1 MNGHPVP
8 SPPTPSVRHGT
19 ARRTRPG
26 QWVLLVLGALLT
38 ALGLAALVSG
48 LVLAGA
54 AAAQQDGRFL
64 TTSPERHQTITYAL
78 VGPPTVLDLGDVP
91 VSPVPFL
98 DRLGRVQ
105 VRVTAADPQQ
115 EIFVGVAETGDVGR
129 YLDGVPHAEL
139 GDATESGDDT
149 AARVPGER
157 VPDRPGNQTFWADS
171 DQGTGPRELTLD
183 LRSGSWTLV
192 VMNAD
197 GTRPVWA
204 DLQLGA
210 RSELLGPL
218 AGGQLIGGLAGLVV
232 GVPLLLLGAAGLG
245 RDIDPRTPPRG
256 TGPGAALAGAPDREG
271 TPRPVS
277 PVRLTGFLDAGLSRW
292 LWLVK
297 WLLVVPHVIV
307 LAVLWFALAVTTVA
321 AGIAVLFTGRYPPS
335 WFSFCVGVLRW
346 SWRVGFYSYSALGTD
361 RYPPFT
367 LARADYPAELE
378 VAFPQRLSRGLV
390 LVKWWLLAIPH
401 LLILGVLTGGG
412 SSWSS
417 TRSGDDGTT
426 TTSWGPS
433 LLGLLV
439 LVAAVV
445 LLFTGR
451 YRPELFALVVGIN
464 RWVNRV
470 LAYVLLLRDE
480 YPPFRLDQGPVEPPP
495 RPAATAPWSAAADDR
510 VRDGQQDRPPGP
522 SRDQR
527 QDGPQDPTG
536 DGPDDRGPA
545 R

>member
-1 MNGHPVP
+1 MNDHSVSRPSHPSDRQGAP
-8 SPPTPSVRHGT
+8 
-19 ARRTRPG
+19 RRTRPG

-38 ALGLAALVSG
+38 ALGLAALVGG

-64 TTSPERHQTITYAL
+64 TAPPDRHQTITYAL
-78 VGPPTVLDLGDVP
+78 VGPPAVLDVGGAGL
-91 VSPVPFL
+91 SPVPFL
-98 DRLGRVQ
+98 DRLGQVQ

-115 EIFVGVAETGDVGR
+115 DIFVGVAETADVER
-129 YLDGVPHAEL
+129 YLEGVAHAEL
-139 GDATESGDDT
+139 GSATESEDDT
-149 AARVPGER
+149 RSRVPGER
-157 VPDRPGNQTFWADS
+157 VPDRPGNQTFWTDS
-171 DQGTGPRELTLD
+171 DQGPGTRELTLD
-183 LRSGSWTLV
+183 VRSGSWTLV

-197 GTRPVWA
+197 ATRPVWA

-218 AGGQLIGGLAGLVV
+218 AGGQLVGGLTGLVV

-256 TGPGAALAGAPDREG
+256 TGPGAALAAAPGRDGG
-271 TPRPVS
+271 TPPPMY
-277 PVRLTGFLDAGLSRW
+277 PVRLAGFLDARLSRW

-297 WLLVVPHVIV
+297 WLLVIPHLIV
-307 LAVLWFALAVTTVA
+307 LAVLWFALLVTTVA
-321 AGIAVLFTGRYPPS
+321 AGFAVLFTGRYPPS

-346 SWRVGFYSYSALGTD
+346 SWRVAFYSYSALGTD

-367 LARADYPAELE
+367 LARADHPAELE
-378 VAFPQRLSRGLV
+378 VAYPERLSRGLV

-412 SSWSS
+412 GTWSTS
-417 TRSGDDGTT
+417 RSGDDGTT

-439 LVAAVV
+439 LVAAVI

-451 YRPELFALVVGIN
+451 YRPELFALIMGIN

-470 LAYVLLLRDE
+470 LAYVLLMRDE

-495 RPAATAPWSAAADDR
+495 HAPAPWSAPE
-510 VRDGQQDRPPGP
+510 QDRPHD
-522 SRDQR
+522 R
-527 QDGPQDPTG
+527 PQDRPE
-536 DGPDDRGPA
+536 DGRGGRDPV

>member
-1 MNGHPVP
+1 MTEHPVSHPPRP
-8 SPPTPSVRHGT
+8 SGRQGAP
-19 ARRTRPG
+19 RRTRPG

-64 TTSPERHQTITYAL
+64 TASPDRHQTITYAL
-78 VGPPTVLDLGDVP
+78 VGPPAVLDVGDARL
-91 VSPVPFL
+91 SPVPFL
-98 DRLGRVQ
+98 DQLGQVQ
-105 VRVTAADPQQ
+105 VRVAAADPQQ
-115 EIFVGVAETGDVGR
+115 DIFVGVAETVDVDR
-129 YLDGVPHAEL
+129 YLDGVAHAEL
-139 GDATESGDDT
+139 GRATESGDD
-149 AARVPGER
+149 ARSRVPGER

-171 DQGTGPRELTLD
+171 DQGPGTRELTLD

-197 GTRPVWA
+197 ATRPVWA

-210 RSELLGPL
+210 RSELLDPL
-218 AGGQLIGGLAGLVV
+218 AGGQLVGGLAGLVV

-245 RDIDPRTPPRG
+245 RDIAPRTPPRG
-256 TGPGAALAGAPDREG
+256 TGPGAALAGTPGRDG
-271 TPRPVS
+271 TPPPVS
-277 PVRLTGFLDAGLSRW
+277 PVRLAGFLDAGLSRW

-297 WLLVVPHVIV
+297 WLLVIPHLIV
-307 LAVLWFALAVTTVA
+307 LTVLWFALVVTTVA
-321 AGIAVLFTGRYPPS
+321 AGFAILFTGRYPPS
-335 WFSFCVGVLRW
+335 WFSFCEGVLRW
-346 SWRVGFYSYSALGTD
+346 SWRVAFYSYSALGTD

-367 LARADYPAELE
+367 LARADHPAQLE
-378 VAFPQRLSRGLV
+378 VAYPERLSRGLV

-412 SSWSS
+412 GTWIS

-426 TTSWGPS
+426 STSWGPS

-439 LVAAVV
+439 LVAAVI

-451 YRPELFALVVGIN
+451 YRPELFALVMGIN

-470 LAYVLLLRDE
+470 LAYVLLMRDE

-495 RPAATAPWSAAADDR
+495 RAAAPAPWSSPA
-510 VRDGQQDRPPGP
+510 QDRP
-522 SRDQR
+522 
-527 QDGPQDPTG
+527 QDRPYERPKERPG
-536 DGPDDRGPA
+536 DGPGHHDPA

>member
-1 MNGHPVP
+1 MTQQSP
-8 SPPTPSVRHGT
+8 SRSSRPPDRQGAP
-19 ARRTRPG
+19 RRTRPG

-64 TTSPERHQTITYAL
+64 TAAPDRHQTITYAL
-78 VGPPTVLDLGDVP
+78 VGPSAVLDVGDVQ

-98 DRLGRVQ
+98 DRLGQVQ
-105 VRVTAADPQQ
+105 VRVTAADPEQD
-115 EIFVGVAETGDVGR
+115 IFVGVAETADVDR
-129 YLDGVPHAEL
+129 YLDDVARAEL
-139 GDATESGDDT
+139 GSATESGDD
-149 AARVPGER
+149 ARSRVPGDR

-171 DQGTGPRELTLD
+171 DQGPGTRELTLD

-197 GTRPVWA
+197 ASRPVWA

-210 RSELLGPL
+210 RSDLLGPL
-218 AGGQLIGGLAGLVV
+218 AGGQLIGGLAGLLV

-245 RDIDPRTPPRG
+245 RDIDPSTPPRG
-256 TGPGAALAGAPDREG
+256 TGPGAALAEAPGRG
-271 TPRPVS
+271 GSPPPVY
-277 PVRLTGFLDAGLSRW
+277 PVHLSGFLDAGLSRW

-297 WLLVVPHVIV
+297 WLLVVPHLIV
-307 LAVLWFALAVTTVA
+307 LTVLWFALVVTTVA
-321 AGIAVLFTGRYPPS
+321 AGFAILFTGRYPPS
-335 WFSFCVGVLRW
+335 WFSFSVGVLRW
-346 SWRVGFYSYSALGTD
+346 SWRVAFYSYSALGTD

-367 LARADYPAELE
+367 LARADHPAQLE
-378 VAFPQRLSRGLV
+378 IDRPERLSRGLV

-401 LLILGVLTGGG
+401 LLIVGVLTGGG
-412 SSWSS
+412 TWSTS
-417 TRSGDDGTT
+417 RSGDDGTT

-439 LVAAVV
+439 LVAAVI

-451 YRPELFALVVGIN
+451 YRPELFALVMGIN

-495 RPAATAPWSAAADDR
+495 RAAVPSPWSGPA
-510 VRDGQQDRPPGP
+510 QDRPHDRPQGPPQAPPGNGPGGPDP
-522 SRDQR
+522 SR
-527 QDGPQDPTG
+527 
-536 DGPDDRGPA
+536 
-545 R
+545 

>member
-1 MNGHPVP
+1 MNEHPA
-8 SPPTPSVRHGT
+8 SRPPRPADRQD
-19 ARRTRPG
+19 APRRTRPG
-26 QWVLLVLGALLT
+26 QWVLLVLGTLLT

-64 TTSPERHQTITYAL
+64 TASPDRHQTITYAL
-78 VGPPTVLDLGDVP
+78 VGPPAVLDVGDAQL
-91 VSPVPFL
+91 SPVPFL
-98 DRLGRVQ
+98 DQLGRVQ

-115 EIFVGVAETGDVGR
+115 DIFVGVAETADVDR
-129 YLDGVPHAEL
+129 YLDGVAHAEL
-139 GDATESGDDT
+139 GRATESGDDT
-149 AARVPGER
+149 RARVPGER

-171 DQGTGPRELTLD
+171 DQGPGTRELTLD

-197 GTRPVWA
+197 ATRPVWA

-210 RSELLGPL
+210 RSDLLGPL
-218 AGGQLIGGLAGLVV
+218 AGGQLVGGLAGLVV
-232 GVPLLLLGAAGLG
+232 GLPLLLLGAAGLG

-256 TGPGAALAGAPDREG
+256 TGPGAALAENPGQDR
-271 TPRPVS
+271 TPPPVS

-297 WLLVVPHVIV
+297 WLLVIPHLIV
-307 LAVLWFALAVTTVA
+307 LAVLWFALVVTTVA
-321 AGIAVLFTGRYPPS
+321 AGFAILFTGRYPLS
-335 WFSFCVGVLRW
+335 WFSFSVGVLRW
-346 SWRVGFYSYSALGTD
+346 SWRVAFYSYSALGTD

-367 LARADYPAELE
+367 LARADHPAQLE
-378 VAFPQRLSRGLV
+378 VAYPERLSRGLV

-401 LLILGVLTGGG
+401 LLIVGVLTGGG
-412 SSWSS
+412 TWST

-480 YPPFRLDQGPVEPPP
+480 YPPFRLDQGPVEP
-495 RPAATAPWSAAADDR
+495 RSPAAAPVPWSSPVPDR
-510 VRDGQQDRPPGP
+510 PHDRPQDRP
-522 SRDQR
+522 
-527 QDGPQDPTG
+527 G
-536 DGPDDRGPA
+536 DGSVDQGPN

>member
-1 MNGHPVP
+1 MHEHPETR
-8 SPPTPSVRHGT
+8 PPRPTARHGT
-19 ARRTRPG
+19 PRRTRPG
-26 QWVLLVLGALLT
+26 QWVLLVLGAVLT
-38 ALGLAALVSG
+38 ALALAALVSG

-64 TTSPERHQTITYAL
+64 TTSPDRHQTITYAL
-78 VGPPTVLDLGDVP
+78 VGPPAVLDVGDAQ

-98 DRLGRVQ
+98 DQLGRVQ

-115 EIFVGVAETGDVGR
+115 EIFVGVAGTGDVDR
-129 YLDGVPHAEL
+129 YLDGVAHAEL
-139 GDATESGDDT
+139 GSATESGDD
-149 AARVPGER
+149 APSRVPGER

-171 DQGTGPRELTLD
+171 DQGTGTRELTLD

-197 GTRPVWA
+197 ATRPVWA

-210 RSELLGPL
+210 RSDLLGPL
-218 AGGQLIGGLAGLVV
+218 AGGQLVGGLAGLVV

-245 RDIDPRTPPRG
+245 RDVDPRTPPRG
-256 TGPGAALAGAPDREG
+256 TGPGAALAGAPDRSG
-271 TPRPVS
+271 APRPVS
-277 PVRLTGFLDAGLSRW
+277 PVRLSGFLDAGLSRW

-297 WLLVVPHVIV
+297 WLLVVPHLIV
-307 LAVLWFALAVTTVA
+307 LAVLWFALVVTTVA
-321 AGIAVLFTGRYPPS
+321 AGVAVLFTGRYPPS
-335 WFSFCVGVLRW
+335 WFSFSVGVLRW

-361 RYPPFT
+361 RYPPFS

-378 VAFPQRLSRGLV
+378 IAPPERLSRGLV

-412 SSWSS
+412 STWSTS
-417 TRSGDDGTT
+417 RSGDDGTT

-439 LVAAVV
+439 LVAAVL

-451 YRPELFALVVGIN
+451 YRPELFALVMGIN

-495 RPAATAPWSAAADDR
+495 HPAAPWSAGAHDR
-510 VRDGQQDRPPGP
+510 TPDRQQDLPHDR
-522 SRDQR
+522 SRDLPGEGPER
-527 QDGPQDPTG
+527 QD
-536 DGPDDRGPA
+536 PA

>member
-1 MNGHPVP
+1 MNAHPVTH
-8 SPPTPSVRHGT
+8 PPRPAGRHG
-19 ARRTRPG
+19 APRRTRPG
-26 QWVLLVLGALLT
+26 QWVLLVLGAVLT
-38 ALGLAALVSG
+38 ALGLGALVSG

-64 TTSPERHQTITYAL
+64 TTSPDRHQTITYAL
-78 VGPPTVLDLGDVP
+78 VGPPAVLDVGDAQI
-91 VSPVPFL
+91 SPVPFL
-98 DRLGRVQ
+98 DQLGRVQ
-105 VRVTAADPQQ
+105 VRVTAADPEQ
-115 EIFVGVAETGDVGR
+115 EIFVGVAGTGDVDR
-129 YLDGVPHAEL
+129 YLDGVAHAEL
-139 GDATESGDDT
+139 GRATESGDDT
-149 AARVPGER
+149 ASRVPGER

-171 DQGTGPRELTLD
+171 DQGTGTRELTLD

-197 GTRPVWA
+197 ATRPVWA

-218 AGGQLIGGLAGLVV
+218 AGGQLVGGLVGLVL

-256 TGPGAALAGAPDREG
+256 TGPGAALAGAPARDG
-271 TPRPVS
+271 TPRQVS

-297 WLLVVPHVIV
+297 WLLVIPHLIV
-307 LAVLWFALAVTTVA
+307 LAVLWFALGVTTVA
-321 AGIAVLFTGRYPPS
+321 AGVAVLFTGRYPPS

-367 LARADYPAELE
+367 LARADHPAELE
-378 VAFPQRLSRGLV
+378 VAYPERLSRGLV

-401 LLILGVLTGGG
+401 LLILGVLAGGG
-412 SSWSS
+412 STWST

-439 LVAAVV
+439 LVAAVI

-470 LAYVLLLRDE
+470 LAYVLLMRDE
-480 YPPFRLDQGPVEPPP
+480 YPPFRLDQGPVEPQPHGT
-495 RPAATAPWSAAADDR
+495 AAPWAPPPQHRPEDR
-510 VRDGQQDRPPGP
+510 
-522 SRDQR
+522 
-527 QDGPQDPTG
+527 
-536 DGPDDRGPA
+536 PDDRPGEGPEHGPGRQDPA

>member
-1 MNGHPVP
+1 MNEHPVSRPLRP
-8 SPPTPSVRHGT
+8 SDRHG
-19 ARRTRPG
+19 APRRTRPG
-26 QWVLLVLGALLT
+26 QWVLLALGALLT

-64 TTSPERHQTITYAL
+64 TTSPDRHQTITYAL
-78 VGPPTVLDLGDVP
+78 VGPPAVLDVGDTR
-91 VSPVPFL
+91 VSPMPFL

-105 VRVTAADPQQ
+105 VRVTAADPRQ
-115 EIFVGVAETGDVGR
+115 EIFVGVAETGDVDR
-129 YLDGVPHAEL
+129 YLEGVAHAEL
-139 GDATESGDDT
+139 GSATESGDDT
-149 AARVPGER
+149 SARVPGER
-157 VPDRPGNQTFWADS
+157 VPDRPGNQTFWADT
-171 DQGTGPRELTLD
+171 DQGTGTRELVLD

-197 GTRPVWA
+197 ATRPVWA

-218 AGGQLIGGLAGLVV
+218 ASGQLVGGLIGLVV

-256 TGPGAALAGAPDREG
+256 TGPGAVLAGVPDRDG

-277 PVRLTGFLDAGLSRW
+277 PVRVTGFLDAGLSRW

-297 WLLVVPHVIV
+297 WLLVIPHLIV
-307 LAVLWFALAVTTVA
+307 LAVLWFALVVTTVA
-321 AGIAVLFTGRYPPS
+321 AGVAVLFTGRYPPS

-367 LARADYPAELE
+367 LARADHPAELE
-378 VAFPQRLSRGLV
+378 VAYPERLSRGLV

-401 LLILGVLTGGG
+401 LLIIGVLAGGG
-412 SSWSS
+412 STWSS
-417 TRSGDDGTT
+417 TGDDGTT
-426 TTSWGPS
+426 TTGWGPS

-439 LVAAVV
+439 LVAGVL

-451 YRPELFALVVGIN
+451 YRPELFALVMGIN

-470 LAYVLLLRDE
+470 LAYVLLMRDE
-480 YPPFRLDQGPVEPPP
+480 YPPFRLDQGPVEPRPVESPP
-495 RPAATAPWSAAADDR
+495 HEAAAPWGRPA
-510 VRDGQQDRPPGP
+510 QDRAHDRAGDRP
-522 SRDQR
+522 
-527 QDGPQDPTG
+527 G
-536 DGPDDRGPA
+536 DGPGDDRGGQDPA